1 MFCISFVCCT
11 VTNLVFWLQQTNKV
25 YLYKSITSI
34 PLLVSYLLQVEH
46 PSTDVEQQWRKAVS
60 LQRKRAVMACFR
72 MIPVYNLSRSF
83 IHLPFNTAP
92 THSHTRLMALF
103 LDYPG
108 QLSERWNQ
116 SGFYWSKRQW
126 VAVASAGPYALRSR
140 QITTPLPHRSVFYR
154 PDALPAAQPT
164 ASKHWKAY
172 FLKFVTLYK
181 LFLCV
186 LCFALCALFHPYHFL
201 CIARVWWVIIMI

>member
-1 MFCISFVCCT
+1 M
-11 VTNLVFWLQQTNKV
+11 
-25 YLYKSITSI
+25 
-34 PLLVSYLLQVEH
+34 SYLLQVEH

-92 THSHTRLMALF
+92 THTHTRLMALCPGLPGSACTRKVKPIWILLKQETVSGSGISWAVCTAIQTDNHSITPPLSF
-103 LDYPG
+103 LQAWCP
-108 QLSERWNQ
+108 S
-116 SGFYWSKRQW
+116 
-126 VAVASAGPYALRSR
+126 
-140 QITTPLPHRSVFYR
+140 YR
-154 PDALPAAQPT
+154 PTNSFKAL
-164 ASKHWKAY
+164 KAY

-186 LCFALCALFHPYHFL
+186 LCFALCALFHSYRFL
-201 CIARVWWVIIMI
+201 CIARVWWVIIKIYLLTY